1 VDAQDRATPYEA
13 IAMSIR
19 DRLGFDAG
27 GMGVE
32 DALAWAA
39 RAGFHAACGHAA

>member
-1 VDAQDRATPYEA
+1 
-13 IAMSIR
+13 MSIR

-27 GMGVE
+27 GMGLE

-39 RAGFHAACGHAA
+39 RFGEVRLADNLYLAAC

>member
-1 VDAQDRATPYEA
+1 
-13 IAMSIR
+13 MGIR

-27 GMGVE
+27 GMGLD

-39 RAGFHAACGHAA
+39 RHDFHYIDNPGEGDIDFAVPAPGVL